1 MPEISRFLI
10 SDMKYIFNYR
20 IWFKFDDGSQ
30 GEVDLEDELW
40 GEVFDPLKKKEFFK
54 TVRLDEEL
62 NTILWPNGAD
72 FSPEFLYEGVKC
84 QPSS

>member
-30 GEVDLEDELW
+30 GRW
-40 GEVFDPLKKKEFFK
+40 TWKMSYGERYL
-54 TVRLDEEL
+54 
-62 NTILWPNGAD
+62 IL
-72 FSPEFLYEGVKC
+72 
-84 QPSS
+84 